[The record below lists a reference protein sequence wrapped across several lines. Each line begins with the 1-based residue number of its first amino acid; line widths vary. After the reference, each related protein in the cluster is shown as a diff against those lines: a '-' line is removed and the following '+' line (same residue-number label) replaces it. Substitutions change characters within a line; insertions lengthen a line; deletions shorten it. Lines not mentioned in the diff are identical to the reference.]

1 MEKQI
6 NNITDRVVDDL
17 RERLSYSSRLS
28 IAAASF
34 SIYAFEALKKELES
48 IPELRFIFT
57 APTFTHKEKKEKRE
71 YYIPKLNR
79 ERNVYGTDFEI
90 RLRNQL
96 SQKAVAKECAEWIKN
111 KVKFKSNSTGKPMYG
126 FLHVK
131 DNAQYVYIP
140 FNEFTTTELGSEK
153 GNNVYQICNML
164 PSPMAEIYLKTFNEL
179 WENDENFPD
188 VTNKVLDYIQEVYQE
203 NSPEYIY
210 LITLYNIFK
219 EFLADLS
226 EDVLP
231 NERTGFKSSA
241 IWNKLYNFQ
250 KDAVLAIINK
260 LEKFNGCIL
269 ADSVGLGKT
278 FTALA
283 VIKYYEGRNKNVLVL
298 CPKKLNENWQTFRAN
313 YKNNPIV
320 ADRLRY
326 DILFHSDLSRDKGL
340 SNGLD
345 LEHINWGNYDLV
357 VIDES
362 HNFRNGGNIDE
373 IDEELQDSI
382 NKAKENRYQR
392 LMNRIIRSGV
402 KTKVLMLSAT
412 PVNNRFNDLKN
423 QLQLAYEGNPDNIN
437 AAIGLDKDINDVFR
451 NAQTVYNKWARLN
464 PKERTTDRLL
474 NDLSFDFFQVL
485 DAVTIA
491 RSRRHIV
498 KYYDTKD
505 IGNFPKRL
513 PPISQRPKLA
523 EPNDVLSFTDITNI
537 LETLNLAI
545 YTPSLYIYNSLKGN
559 YSIEYYGEGLSID
572 GREKGL
578 RKLMATNLLKRLESS
593 IHSFRL
599 TVKRIEDYI
608 RKTIELVDEFER
620 THGTVMFNTDEI
632 PEEIREDD
640 NADLFATKRSRI
652 SMSDMDTISWKR
664 DLNSDLEK
672 LAKLRTQLDG
682 ITPEHDNK
690 LQTLIDELKNKFAHP
705 INDGNKKVLIFTAFA
720 DTADYLYTQLA
731 DRIKNNFGLN
741 VALVTG
747 TTDGRTTI
755 KNIPM
760 SFNNILT
767 YFSPLSKD
775 RVSLFPDAHEDI
787 DVLIAT
793 DCISE
798 GQNLQDC
805 DYLIN
810 YDIHWNPVRIIQRFG
825 RIDRIGSHNAQ
836 IQLVNYWPDMKLD
849 DYINLKG
856 RVECRMK
863 ATVLTA
869 TGDDNLLSPNEKGD
883 LEYRRDQLERLQ
895 KEVVDIED
903 MDSGISIMDLGLN
916 EFRLDL
922 LNLLN
927 NQDIEHAPYGM
938 DAVVSSDD
946 IARPGVIFV
955 LKNRNNEV
963 NINQKNLL
971 HPFYMVYMADNG
983 EVISDH
989 LHPRQTLDIMRHT
1002 CVGKK
1007 TYDSQLCSA
1016 VNSETDDGRDMS
1028 HFSSLL
1034 QKAVSSIISVKE
1046 ESDINSLFSSGET
1059 TALKSNISGLDDFE
1073 LISFLIIH
1081 QS

>member
-6 NNITDRVVDDL
+6 NNITESVGDDL
-17 RERLSYSSRLS
+17 RERMSTNSRLS

-34 SIYAFEALKKELES
+34 SIYAFEALKKELEA
-48 IPELRFIFT
+48 IEELRFIFT
-57 APTFTHKEKKEKRE
+57 SPTFTHKEKKEKRE

-96 SQKAVAKECAEWIKN
+96 SQKAVAKECAEWVKN
-111 KVKFKSNSTGKPMYG
+111 KVRFKSNSTGKPMSG
-126 FLHVK
+126 FLHIEDK
-131 DNAQYVYIP
+131 TQYVYIP
-140 FNEFTTTELGSEK
+140 FNEFTTTELGDEH
-153 GNNVYQICNML
+153 GNNVYQICNIL
-164 PSPMAEIYLKTFNEL
+164 PSPMAEAYLNIFNEL
-179 WENDENFPD
+179 WENDEKFPD
-188 VTNKVLDYIQEVYQE
+188 VTNKVLDYTEEVYQE

-231 NERTGFKSSA
+231 NEQTGFKSSA

-283 VIKYYEGRNKNVLVL
+283 VIKYYEIRNKNVLVL

-326 DILFHSDLSRDKGL
+326 DILFHSDLSRDRGQ

-345 LEHINWGNYDLV
+345 LKHINWGNYDLV

-362 HNFRNGGNIDE
+362 HNFRNGGSIDDFDDE
-373 IDEELQDSI
+373 INDS
-382 NKAKENRYQR
+382 KENRYQR

-423 QLQLAYEGNPDNIN
+423 QLQLAYEGDSDNIN

-451 NAQTVYNKWARLN
+451 NAQAVYNKWTRLD
-464 PKERTTDRLL
+464 PEERTTERLL
-474 NDLSFDFFQVL
+474 DDLSFDFFQVL

-491 RSRRHIV
+491 RSRSHII

-505 IGNFPKRL
+505 IGDFPKRL
-513 PPISQRPKLA
+513 PPVSRRPKLA
-523 EPNDVLSFTDITNI
+523 EPNDALSFTDITNI

-545 YTPSLYIYNSLKGN
+545 YTPSLYVFNSQKDKYNIDYN
-559 YSIEYYGEGLSID
+559 GEGLSID

-593 IHSFRL
+593 VHSFRL

-608 RKTIELVDEFER
+608 RKTVKLVDEFER
-620 THGTVMFNTDEI
+620 VHGTVMFNTDVI
-632 PEEIREDD
+632 PEEVSEDD
-640 NADLFATKRSRI
+640 NADLFATKRSGI
-652 SMSDMDTISWKR
+652 SLSDIDIKSWKR
-664 DLNSDLEK
+664 DLNSDLDK
-672 LAKLRTQLDG
+672 LTQLSSRLDD
-682 ITPEHDNK
+682 ITPDHDNK
-690 LQTLIDELKNKFAHP
+690 LQTLIEDLKTKFNNP

-755 KNIPM
+755 KNFPM

-775 RVSLFPDAHEDI
+775 RASLFPDAHEDI

-805 DYLIN
+805 DFLVN

-825 RIDRIGSHNAQ
+825 RIDRIGSHNAR
-836 IQLVNYWPDMKLD
+836 IQLVNYWPDMELD
-849 DYINLKG
+849 DYIKLKG

-883 LEYRRDQLERLQ
+883 LEYRRNQLKRLQ

-903 MDSGISIMDLGLN
+903 MGTGISIMDLGLN

-922 LNLLN
+922 LNLLKST
-927 NQDIEHAPYGM
+927 QDIEHAPYGM
-938 DAVVSSDD
+938 DAVVPSDS
-946 IARPGVIFV
+946 IAKPGVIFV
-955 LKNRNNEV
+955 LKNRNNDV
-963 NINQKNLL
+963 NINKKNLL
-971 HPFYMVYMADNG
+971 HPFYMVYMSDDG
-983 EVISDH
+983 EVVCNH

-1016 VNSETDDGRDMS
+1016 VNSETDGGRDMS

-1034 QKAVSSIISVKE
+1034 QKAVNSIISVKE
-1046 ESDINSLFSSGET
+1046 ESDINSLFSPGET

-1081 QS
+1081 QL

>member
-1 MEKQI
+1 
-6 NNITDRVVDDL
+6 
-17 RERLSYSSRLS
+17 
-28 IAAASF
+28 
-34 SIYAFEALKKELES
+34 
-48 IPELRFIFT
+48 
-57 APTFTHKEKKEKRE
+57 
-71 YYIPKLNR
+71 
-79 ERNVYGTDFEI
+79 
-90 RLRNQL
+90 
-96 SQKAVAKECAEWIKN
+96 
-111 KVKFKSNSTGKPMYG
+111 
-126 FLHVK
+126 
-131 DNAQYVYIP
+131 
-140 FNEFTTTELGSEK
+140 
-153 GNNVYQICNML
+153 
-164 PSPMAEIYLKTFNEL
+164 
-179 WENDENFPD
+179 
-188 VTNKVLDYIQEVYQE
+188 
-203 NSPEYIY
+203 
-210 LITLYNIFK
+210 
-219 EFLADLS
+219 
-226 EDVLP
+226 
-231 NERTGFKSSA
+231 
-241 IWNKLYNFQ
+241 
-250 KDAVLAIINK
+250 
-260 LEKFNGCIL
+260 
-269 ADSVGLGKT
+269 
-278 FTALA
+278 
-283 VIKYYEGRNKNVLVL
+283 
-298 CPKKLNENWQTFRAN
+298 
-313 YKNNPIV
+313 
-320 ADRLRY
+320 
-326 DILFHSDLSRDKGL
+326 
-340 SNGLD
+340 
-345 LEHINWGNYDLV
+345 
-357 VIDES
+357 
-362 HNFRNGGNIDE
+362 
-373 IDEELQDSI
+373 
-382 NKAKENRYQR
+382 
-392 LMNRIIRSGV
+392 
-402 KTKVLMLSAT
+402 
-412 PVNNRFNDLKN
+412 
-423 QLQLAYEGNPDNIN
+423 
-437 AAIGLDKDINDVFR
+437 
-451 NAQTVYNKWARLN
+451 
-464 PKERTTDRLL
+464 
-474 NDLSFDFFQVL
+474 
-485 DAVTIA
+485 
-491 RSRRHIV
+491 
-498 KYYDTKD
+498 
-505 IGNFPKRL
+505 
-513 PPISQRPKLA
+513 
-523 EPNDVLSFTDITNI
+523 
-537 LETLNLAI
+537 
-545 YTPSLYIYNSLKGN
+545 
-559 YSIEYYGEGLSID
+559 
-572 GREKGL
+572 
-578 RKLMATNLLKRLESS
+578 MATNLLKRLESS

-599 TVKRIEDYI
+599 TVKRIEYYI
-608 RKTIELVDEFER
+608 RRTIELVDEFER

-755 KNIPM
+755 KNFPM

-775 RVSLFPDAHEDI
+775 RASLFPDAHEDI

-955 LKNRNNEV
+955 LKNRNNDV

-989 LHPRQTLDIMRHT
+989 LHPRQTLDIMRNT

-1046 ESDINSLFSSGET
+1046 ESDINSLFSPGET

-1081 QS
+1081 QL